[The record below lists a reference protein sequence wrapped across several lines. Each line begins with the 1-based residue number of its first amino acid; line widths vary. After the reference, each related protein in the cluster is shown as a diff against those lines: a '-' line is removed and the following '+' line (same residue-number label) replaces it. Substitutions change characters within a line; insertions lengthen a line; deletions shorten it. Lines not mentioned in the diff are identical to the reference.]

1 MSIVKVSVGIQ
12 DDHIDRI
19 GQVSDSLRSFGM
31 DIEQTMPNI
40 GMITGSIEAQ
50 KVDQLHQI
58 AGVDVV
64 ELEQTYQLSPP
75 NSPLQ

>member
-1 MSIVKVSVGIQ
+1 MSRVKVSVGIQ

-58 AGVDVV
+58 AGVDAV
-64 ELEQTYQLSPP
+64 ELEQTYQLPPP